1 MGHTFS
7 AYFSLTISAL
17 GLLLLV
23 GCQND
28 DGVNLPAEYPPS
40 TFDGSLQWVKSFGG
54 SGIDQAAGVVVSGD
68 GNYMIVGSTYS
79 NDGDLLGLKTT
90 TDADYCL
97 IKMGADGAVLWT
109 RVYGGPEDEIATGI
123 TKTSDGGYVLS
134 GYSRSDNCFAGSN
147 GGFHD
152 YYLLKVDAQGNEV
165 WCQNFGYPGSDQA
178 QSIIQTAQGDLLTT
192 GFFDVSA
199 SEGQGDED
207 RSNIGNAH
215 GVGEY
220 WAIKLDAQGAF
231 FWKRFY
237 GGSNNDRCYNAI
249 QTSDGG
255 YILVGSSESEDFDI
269 SDSKGTYDYWAV
281 KLDPQGELVWS
292 RSYGGSEIDSAY
304 DIVPTQDG
312 NYLIIGDARSQDQQ
326 VSNNYGNADM
336 WLIKISPQ
344 GNLIWEKSLGGSQFD
359 SGKALFMMEDGNYF
373 ITGSSRSQDGDVAN
387 NLGQNDAWSLVVSP
401 DGTLL
406 YETVVGGSQ
415 LDFSEAAAQ
424 NGNAILVV
432 GNTESNDGDV
442 LQNQGFK
449 DFLIYLIQ

>member
-152 YYLLKVDAQGNEV
+152 YYLLKVDEQGNEV

-178 QSIIQTAQGDLLTT
+178 QSIIQTSQGDLLTT
-192 GFFDVSA
+192 V
-199 SEGQGDED
+199 
-207 RSNIGNAH
+207 
-215 GVGEY
+215 
-220 WAIKLDAQGAF
+220 AQ
-231 FWKRFY
+231 K
-237 GGSNNDRCYNAI
+237 C
-249 QTSDGG
+249 
-255 YILVGSSESEDFDI
+255 
-269 SDSKGTYDYWAV
+269 
-281 KLDPQGELVWS
+281 
-292 RSYGGSEIDSAY
+292 
-304 DIVPTQDG
+304 
-312 NYLIIGDARSQDQQ
+312 
-326 VSNNYGNADM
+326 
-336 WLIKISPQ
+336 
-344 GNLIWEKSLGGSQFD
+344 
-359 SGKALFMMEDGNYF
+359 
-373 ITGSSRSQDGDVAN
+373 
-387 NLGQNDAWSLVVSP
+387 
-401 DGTLL
+401 
-406 YETVVGGSQ
+406 
-415 LDFSEAAAQ
+415 
-424 NGNAILVV
+424 
-432 GNTESNDGDV
+432 
-442 LQNQGFK
+442 
-449 DFLIYLIQ
+449 